1 MEGGE
6 PVVRLRRL
14 GWSLGDLGP
23 VRLRGQHAPELGL
36 GLCDV
41 DQPVV
46 SAQLID
52 GRDRPQVR
60 RVLKALDRPPFDL
73 GALDGVQ
80 LRAQSVALGLGL
92 A

>member
-1 MEGGE
+1 LAQCGFAAGT
-6 PVVRLRRL
+6 RRN
-14 GWSLGDLGP
+14 S
-23 VRLRGQHAPELGL
+23 ASAF
-36 GLCDV
+36 CDV
-41 DQPVV
+41 DQPVI
-46 SAQLID
+46 SAQLVD